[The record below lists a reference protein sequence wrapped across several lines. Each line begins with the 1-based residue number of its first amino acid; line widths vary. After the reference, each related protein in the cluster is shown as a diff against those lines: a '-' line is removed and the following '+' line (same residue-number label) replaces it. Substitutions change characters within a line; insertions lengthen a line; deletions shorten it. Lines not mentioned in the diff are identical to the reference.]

1 MVQNNDSWRHHAFP
15 FGLQK
20 YWRTGTDI
28 CWLDPAGQVVQ
39 KKHGRKTTGW
49 RKYGHKEI
57 FSDPWGSGDDAI
69 LPKSFESDFER
80 IDDLVP
86 KVVDGLLAKLPKGNS
101 IHDLASILRVL
112 WAKADRRLNV
122 GESHSLD
129 EASHRDLLELLF
141 SVVDRSLFYRRTME
155 SRSWH
160 KDDKSKHD
168 VGAANIRMSYA
179 RDRRIAQLGPLD
191 NHHFLALFDPS
202 GGFVFPDGL
211 PNWIVIRASD
221 HRIWGRLLV
230 PLTPHLLVYFSTP
243 KSVDKNRRL
252 TCWSLPNKQ
261 VSEINKLLML
271 FSEEKTYFF
280 GGPPKMRPDEPLDKT
295 FSVDPN
301 LVANI
306 SVFDAISGYS
316 EPNTLNGLR
325 KPLADHFKETGEA
338 PGGGG
343 EVTIP
348 HGFQKEN
355 DL

>member
-1 MVQNNDSWRHHAFP
+1 MTQNNDSWRHHAFP

-28 CWLDPAGQVVQ
+28 CWLAPAGQVVQ
-39 KKHGRKTTGW
+39 KKHNRKTTGW
-49 RKYGHKEI
+49 RKHGHKEI
-57 FSDPWGSGDDAI
+57 YSDQWGSGDDAI
-69 LPKSFESDFER
+69 SPKSFESDFEQ

-86 KVVDGLLAKLPKGNS
+86 KIVDGLLAKHPKGS
-101 IHDLASILRVL
+101 YIHDVASILRVL
-112 WAKADRRLNV
+112 CAKADRQLIV

-129 EASHRDLLELLF
+129 ESSHRDLLELLF

-155 SRSWH
+155 AHSWH

-168 VGAANIRMSYA
+168 VGAANIKKSFA
-179 RDRRIAQLGPLD
+179 RDKQIARMGPLN
-191 NHHFLALFDPS
+191 NHHFLALFDQS

-211 PNWIVIRASD
+211 PNWVIMRASD

-243 KSVDKNRRL
+243 ESVNENRRL
-252 TCWSLPNKQ
+252 TCWSLPKKQ
-261 VSEINKLLML
+261 IAEINELLML
-271 FSEEKTYFF
+271 FSEEKTYFL
-280 GGPPKMRPDEPLDKT
+280 GSPPKIRPNEPLNKT
-295 FSVDPN
+295 FGVDPN
-301 LVANI
+301 LVASI
-306 SVFDAISGYS
+306 SLFDAISGYS
-316 EPNTLNGLR
+316 EPDTLNGLR
-325 KPLADHFKETGEA
+325 IVLADHFKETGEA

-343 EVTIP
+343 ELTIP